1 MFIKELPNYVVVH
14 SVGVAKFMAEW
25 ASLHPKEG
33 LMPDEMYILGL
44 LHDIGKIYPANFDM
58 NTGKEKP
65 NVNGNIYKGHAHKG
79 GSLLSDLGFHFAKEV
94 EHHGDS
100 DSYFFSVKLLLL
112 NLADLSVNGEGN
124 IISIKERIDDVGV
137 RYGLDSEE
145 YRHCIN
151 VVGRLEGLGWIDKD
165 WNVL

>member
-1 MFIKELPNYVVVH
+1 MFIKELPNYVVAH

-33 LMPDEMYILGL
+33 LMSDEMYILGL

-58 NTGKEKP
+58 NTGKEKA

-79 GSLLSDLGFHFAKEV
+79 GSLLSDLGFHFAK
-94 EHHGDS
+94 
-100 DSYFFSVKLLLL
+100 
-112 NLADLSVNGEGN
+112 DLSVNGEGN